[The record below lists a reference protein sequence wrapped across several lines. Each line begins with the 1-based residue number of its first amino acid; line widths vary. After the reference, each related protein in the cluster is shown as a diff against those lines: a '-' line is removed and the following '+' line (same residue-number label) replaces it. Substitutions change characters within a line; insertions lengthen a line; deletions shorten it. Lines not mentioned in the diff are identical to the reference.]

1 MKIKQYGYKPTTKF
15 ETLTRGTGPRL
26 YIGVELELD
35 ARPDDYGYTNT
46 ARRINQ
52 LWKNTGFRHKAWYPK
67 HDGSLNSGGVEL
79 VSHPRT
85 LEAWKEYGPSDL
97 AAIRENFTAPERG
110 YGLHAH
116 VGRIIYFHGVKETL
130 NAPWIRRIT
139 QTLDEPFIVAT
150 CRRYNSLFARMR
162 LPDENAYEY
171 NRYTFV
177 NSTPD
182 HTVEFRGGAAT
193 TRDDRFF
200 TYIEFVH
207 SVTMFSLS
215 VTDRMLVKRNVNFQ
229 RAYYNF
235 VLQHQ
240 VEYSNLYAATR
251 HLIATVEPAHV
262 KPRYKNPRPIVS
274 TRMAFKCYTGRRRA
288 RLLAPIVTA
297 VRAASQI
304 TVPSTT
310 TTGV

>member
-1 MKIKQYGYKPTTKF
+1 M
-15 ETLTRGTGPRL
+15 TL
-26 YIGVELELD
+26 
-35 ARPDDYGYTNT
+35 
-46 ARRINQ
+46 
-52 LWKNTGFRHKAWYPK
+52 
-67 HDGSLNSGGVEL
+67 LNES
-79 VSHPRT
+79 
-85 LEAWKEYGPSDL
+85 A
-97 AAIRENFTAPERG
+97 
-110 YGLHAH
+110 
-116 VGRIIYFHGVKETL
+116 
-130 NAPWIRRIT
+130 
-139 QTLDEPFIVAT
+139 
-150 CRRYNSLFARMR
+150 YNHT
-162 LPDENAYEY
+162 
-171 NRYTFV
+171 RYTFV

-182 HTVEFRGGAAT
+182 TTVEFRGGAAT

-200 TYIEFVH
+200 TYVEFVH

-215 VTDRMLVKRNVNFQ
+215 VSDRMLVKRNASIQ

-240 VEYSNLYAATR
+240 VEYANLYASAKR
-251 HLIATVEPAHV
+251 IIANVKPAHV

-297 VRAASQI
+297 VRAASPI